1 MEPVD
6 LTDSGASSVRADL
19 RGDASSERSL
29 SDLLSQVTTDLGNLV
44 RKEIELAK
52 VETKEQAS
60 RAGKAGGTLGAGA
73 LTAYF
78 ALLFASLALAWL
90 FDQIMPVALAFFI
103 VAVLYGIAAAVLISR
118 GRQQLKQVDPVPRQ
132 TVETL
137 KEDVEWAKAQK
148 S

>member
-1 MEPVD
+1 MAQRRPLQESELRTEPKQ
-6 LTDSGASSVRADL
+6 AD
-19 RGDASSERSL
+19 RSL
-29 SDLLSQVTTDLGNLV
+29 GELFGDMTGEIGTLM
-44 RKEIELAK
+44 RKEVQLAK
-52 VETKEQAS
+52 VELKEEVG

-73 LTAYF
+73 VSGYF

-90 FDQIMPVALAFFI
+90 LDRVMPVPLAFLI
-103 VAVLYGIAAAVLISR
+103 VAVLYAIAAAVLISK

-137 KEDVEWAKAQK
+137 KEDVEWARAQK